1 MTSYVM
7 LIVSILL
14 DPEAPKN
21 QCIVNIAFIQQSA
34 SDVRQKLQK
43 TEGFTGANIDQLI
56 SIEAKVVANR
66 EEMAKREKE
75 KYLDKKAKILALA
88 LKEGVGKTRGW
99 KRHPNRRDRRN
110 PLVKNQCA
118 YCKEEGHWKNERPN
132 KKKKEKRKSDNG
144 CHQIQGSLQP
154 RDKHSL
160 GRRV

>member
-56 SIEAKVVANR
+56 SIEAKVIANR

-75 KYLDKKAKILALA
+75 KYLEKKAKILVIA
-88 LKEGVGKTRGW
+88 LKEGDRKTGSQ
-99 KRHPNRRDRRN
+99 KGSPNGREWRN
-110 PLVKNQCA
+110 LLGKNQCT
-118 YCKEEGHWKNERPN
+118 YCKEEGHWKNECPN
-132 KKKKEKRKSDNG
+132 KKKRKKKE
-144 CHQIQGSLQP
+144 
-154 RDKHSL
+154 
-160 GRRV
+160 